1 MTAPTTY
8 CNECG
13 ASNPLQ
19 ATCCFACN
27 TALQPPA
34 PSPLLPVHTANA
46 AMLVRE
52 ARNGPLA
59 PSYLLHSRYS
69 IVRQI
74 GTGGFGAVYQAQ
86 DTLFSHRLVAIKEM
100 SQDGLSPRE
109 LAEATT
115 AFECEALLLT
125 DLIHPNLPRI
135 HNYFSEHGRSYV
147 VMDFIAGDTLEDY
160 LDKFGYLRL
169 PLEAALDI
177 GIQLSTV
184 LDYLH
189 SQQPPL
195 IFRDLKPANI
205 MRTADNHVYLIDFGI
220 ARHFKP
226 GKAKDT
232 IPLGSKGYAAPEQ
245 YGKAQTTPQSDIYGL
260 GATLHQLL
268 TGDDPSLT
276 LFHFAPLPTR
286 SSPISAPL
294 NALLQQMLEME
305 MDKRPASMAIVKQ
318 ELQRLLAQQMAH
330 KQELQRL
337 LAQQTAQMPGLA
349 QQLAQARAGRRKFLR
364 GFVGV
369 ATCSASIAITT
380 FIVKNAN
387 LVDLL
392 FAHPF
397 TGTTPVPSLSLPTPV
412 QATILSRPLYT
423 YRGHKGSVT
432 AVTWSPSGNNI
443 ASADTLDS
451 SVQVWNW
458 KANTGTRIF
467 LFATK
472 DQRVDALA
480 WSPDSI
486 RIAAALGSDTVN
498 VWSIETGDLSPV
510 SFSQIEDT
518 NDARALAWSPDGSKI
533 AAVSNDLAGSGTRV
547 HYVQVRSA
555 TTGKLSLTYKGHTQT
570 VLTLAWSPDG
580 KYIASGGAD
589 GIVQVWDATTG
600 HTYLIYAGHSAE
612 VNAVAWSPDSSQIA
626 SGGADGTVQVWRS
639 DSRDVSL
646 PPSVPPSAGRLLFTY
661 RGHAGGVNTVAWQR
675 GTLLLPGY
683 EARIASGG
691 ADATVQV
698 WSIGEADAVVQGW
711 PVVGADLSCP
721 PPQRS
726 EAERVSILRP
736 PQAMALQGEL
746 LIYRGHSGPVTSI
759 TWSPDGQ
766 YIASG
771 SEDGTV
777 QVWRAV

>member
-8 CNECG
+8 CDECG

-19 ATCCFACN
+19 ATSCFACN
-27 TALQPPA
+27 TALHLPA
-34 PSPLLPVHTANA
+34 PAPLLPLHTASANA
-46 AMLVRE
+46 AMLLRE
-52 ARNGPLA
+52 TRGGPLA

-69 IVRQI
+69 IVSQT
-74 GTGGFGAVYQAQ
+74 GTGGFGAVYQAR
-86 DTLFSHRLVAIKEM
+86 DMLFSHRLVAIKEM

-109 LAEATT
+109 LAEATA
-115 AFECEALLLT
+115 AFEREALVLT
-125 DLIHPNLPRI
+125 DLTHPNLPRI
-135 HNYFSEHGRSYV
+135 HDHFSEHGRSYV

-160 LDKFGYLRL
+160 LDKFDYQRL

-226 GKAKDT
+226 GKTKDT

-245 YGKAQTTPQSDIYGL
+245 YGKAQTTPRSDIYGL
-260 GATLHQLL
+260 AATLHQLL

-276 LFHFAPLPTR
+276 LFHFAPLPAR

-318 ELQRLLAQQMAH
+318 ELQRLLAQQ
-330 KQELQRL
+330 
-337 LAQQTAQMPGLA
+337 TAQKPGLA
-349 QQLAQARAGRRKFLR
+349 QQIAQARAGRRKFLR

-397 TGTTPVPSLSLPTPV
+397 TGTTPVPSPSLPTPV

-423 YRGHKGSVT
+423 YRGHAGSVT

-443 ASADTLDS
+443 ASAGTLDS
-451 SVQVWNW
+451 SVQVWN
-458 KANTGTRIF
+458 ANTGTRIF
-467 LFATK
+467 LFAVK

-480 WSPDSI
+480 WSSDGTRLAS
-486 RIAAALGSDTVN
+486 ALGNDTVD
-498 VWSIETGDLSPV
+498 VWSIATGDESIFPLSSPGDANALALSPNGD
-510 SFSQIEDT
+510 Q
-518 NDARALAWSPDGSKI
+518 I
-533 AAVSNDLAGSGTRV
+533 AAVSGNTSV
-547 HYVQVRSA
+547 EVRSA
-555 TTGKLSLTYKGHTQT
+555 TTGNLLFTYSGHTQA

-589 GIVQVWDATTG
+589 GIAQVWDATIDCHPEPFASLKGKLREGSVSMGREMLRCAQHDSAATTG
-600 HTYLIYAGHSAE
+600 HTYVTYTGHSAE

-626 SGGADGTVQVWRS
+626 SGGADGTVQVWE
-639 DSRDVSL
+639 V
-646 PPSVPPSAGRLLFTY
+646 ATGRLLFTY
-661 RGHAGGVNTVAWQR
+661 RGHVGGVNTVAWQR

-698 WSIGEADAVVQGW
+698 WSIGEADAVVQVW
-711 PVVGADLSCP
+711 PVVGADLSAPASNGLTGRASDLSWPFRASHVHNVVTGWTIYC
-721 PPQRS
+721 
-726 EAERVSILRP
+726 LR
-736 PQAMALQGEL
+736 Q
-746 LIYRGHSGPVTSI
+746 
-759 TWSPDGQ
+759 
-766 YIASG
+766 
-771 SEDGTV
+771 
-777 QVWRAV
+777 